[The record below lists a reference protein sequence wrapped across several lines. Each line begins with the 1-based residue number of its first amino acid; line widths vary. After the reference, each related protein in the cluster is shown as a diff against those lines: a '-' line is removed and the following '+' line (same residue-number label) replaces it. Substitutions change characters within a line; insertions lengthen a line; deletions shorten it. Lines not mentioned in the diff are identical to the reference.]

1 MACCHHVLLL
11 LDTAGGAAGRSAVRR
26 AALRLLLYLSCRF
39 GPARVRWAFR
49 FFDSQG
55 ARGRPSR
62 VSDFRELGARSWED
76 FEEELEARLG
86 DGAAAAAARLPGP
99 APRAAHTHGALMET
113 LLDYQWDRPE
123 ITSPAKPALRRHRGR
138 RRLLDAEGEA
148 AEAGAAALGGSGNAV
163 FLLGPC
169 PRSQRELVQFACG
182 CEAQARGPPP
192 AAKQLMEKLLP
203 RRVREVMVSRKVTLY
218 WVDTAERSKVRERV
232 GSSGSGRRALRGSPG
247 LAACTGPSA
256 APRNLQ
262 RPGVGAPDPRRV
274 LHNLESDLTPLPQA
288 PRELEF

>member
-1 MACCHHVLLL
+1 MACCHNVMLL
-11 LDTAGGAAGRSAVRR
+11 LDTAGGAAGRSPVRR

-39 GPARVRWAFR
+39 GLARVRWAFR

-86 DGAAAAAARLPGP
+86 DGAAGAHLPGP

-123 ITSPAKPALRRHRGR
+123 ITSPTKPALRRRG
-138 RRLLDAEGEA
+138 RRLLDAESEA
-148 AEAGAAALGGSGNAV
+148 AEAGAALGGFGNAV

-169 PRSQRELVQFACG
+169 PRSQRELVQFVSG
-182 CEAQARGPPP
+182 CEAQAQAPPP
-192 AAKQLMEKLLP
+192 TPKQVMEKLLP
-203 RRVREVMVSRKVTLY
+203 RRVQEVMVTRKVTLY
-218 WVDTAERSKVRERV
+218 WVDTTERSKVRERV
-232 GSSGSGRRALRGSPG
+232 GSSDLGRRALGVHQTWGSLNNTLGGASEPAKSKWRRPRP
-247 LAACTGPSA
+247 AAGVTPS
-256 APRNLQ
+256 
-262 RPGVGAPDPRRV
+262 
-274 LHNLESDLTPLPQA
+274 ESDLTQVQQTQ
-288 PRELEF
+288 